1 MNQAIRN
8 ELAGIVGEAGC
19 TDRPEDLVAYSYDA
33 FTREQRPDVVLFPES
48 TEQVAAIMKV
58 AYRENIPVIP
68 RGSGTNLA
76 GETVPLRGGIV
87 LALSR
92 MDKILA
98 VDTKNYRARVQPG
111 VINFEF
117 QQAVSKLGLLY
128 PPDPASWMM
137 CSIGGNVGTNA
148 GGPKTVKYGVT
159 RDYLVGLTVVL
170 ADGGIVRTGGEG
182 AQISSMGY
190 DLTDLFCGSEG
201 TLGIVTEITVRLVPK
216 PAASRT
222 LRADFSNLEDSG
234 KAVADIMAAGI
245 VPSALELMDDVV
257 ISAVEAD
264 SNLGLPD
271 DVEGMLLL
279 EVDGTPESLDG
290 QVRRIEEVLS
300 ANNASRVISAGTVE
314 EAQNLWKA
322 RRAAFSVMARLR
334 PTVVMEDATVP
345 VANLPA
351 MIRKVKESSERH
363 GVRIG
368 VVAHAG
374 DGNLHPLVVFDKR
387 DSEEVER
394 VARATEEIYREA
406 LALGG
411 TLSGEHGIGMSKARL
426 LPLQLDPVALAVTR
440 NIKLSLDPKGILN
453 PGKFV

>member
-1 MNQAIRN
+1 MNQAIRT
-8 ELAGIVGEAGC
+8 ELATIVGEAGF
-19 TDRPEDLVAYSYDA
+19 TDRSEDLVAYSYDA
-33 FTREQRPDVVLFPES
+33 YTKEQRPDAVLFPES
-48 TEQVAAIMKV
+48 TDQVAAVMKV

-92 MDKILA
+92 MDQILSIDSKA
-98 VDTKNYRARVQPG
+98 YKARLQPG
-111 VINFEF
+111 VINFDF

-159 RDYLVGLTVVL
+159 RDYLLGLTVVL
-170 ADGGIVRTGGEG
+170 ADGDVVHTGRGG
-182 AQISSMGY
+182 AQGSSTRY

-201 TLGIVTEITVRLVPK
+201 TLGIITEIVVRLIPK
-216 PAASRT
+216 PKASRT
-222 LRADFSNLEDSG
+222 LRADFPNLEDSG
-234 KAVADIMAAGI
+234 RAVAGIMAAGI

-264 SNLGLPD
+264 SGLGLPD

-279 EVDGTPESLDG
+279 EVDGNPESLDA
-290 QVRRIEEVLS
+290 QVRRIEAVLR
-300 ANNASRVISAGTVE
+300 ANNAGRVISAATAA
-314 EAQNLWKA
+314 EADNLWKA

-345 VANLPA
+345 VAELPS
-351 MIRKVKESSERH
+351 MIRKVRESSERH

-387 DSEEVER
+387 DREEVER
-394 VARATEEIYREA
+394 VAKATEEIYREA
-406 LALGG
+406 VALGG
-411 TLSGEHGIGMSKARL
+411 TLSGEHGIGISKARL
-426 LPLQLDPVALAVTR
+426 LPLQLDPVAMAVTR
-440 NIKLSLDPKGILN
+440 TIKRSLDPKGILN

>member
-8 ELAGIVGEAGC
+8 ELERVVGGSRF
-19 TDRPEDLVAYSYDA
+19 TDRPEDLIAYSYDA
-33 FTREQRPDVVLFPES
+33 FTREQRPDAVIFPES
-48 TEQVAAIMKV
+48 TEEVAAVMRV
-58 AYRENIPVIP
+58 AHRESIPVIP

-76 GETVPLRGGIV
+76 GETVPLRGGII
-87 LALSR
+87 LALAR
-92 MDKILA
+92 MDRILSI
-98 VDTKNYRARVQPG
+98 DTENYKARVQPG
-111 VINFEF
+111 VINFDL
-117 QQAVSKLGLLY
+117 QQAVSKVGLLY

-170 ADGGIVRTGGEG
+170 ADGGIVHTGGDERQG
-182 AQISSMGY
+182 SSTGY

-201 TLGIVTEITVRLVPK
+201 TLGIVTEIVVRLISKPK
-216 PAASRT
+216 ASRT

-234 KAVADIMAAGI
+234 KAVAGIMAAGI

-264 SNLGLPD
+264 SRLGLPD
-271 DVEGMLLL
+271 DIEGMLLL
-279 EVDGTPESLDG
+279 EVDGSPESLDG
-290 QVRRIEEVLS
+290 QVRRIEEVLR
-300 ANNASRVISAGTVE
+300 ANNAGRVISAETAE

-345 VANLPA
+345 VASLPT
-351 MIRKVKESSERH
+351 MIRKVRESSERY

-394 VARATEEIYREA
+394 VAKATEEIYREA
-406 LALGG
+406 LSLGG
-411 TLSGEHGIGMSKARL
+411 TLSGEHGIGISKARL
-426 LPLQLDPVALAVTR
+426 LPLQLDPVAMAVTR
-440 NIKLSLDPKGILN
+440 SIKQSLDPKGILN